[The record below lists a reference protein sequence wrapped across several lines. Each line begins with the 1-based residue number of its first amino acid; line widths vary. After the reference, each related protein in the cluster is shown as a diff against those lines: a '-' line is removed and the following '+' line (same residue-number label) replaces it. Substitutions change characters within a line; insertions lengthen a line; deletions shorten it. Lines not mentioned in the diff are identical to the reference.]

1 LKHEQD
7 KLRFEQSKKEDF
19 DDLLSGKKRTEDKT
33 LQELFKEYYAKI
45 KKETETRDYV
55 NGAKSSLNS
64 FSSILE
70 KKREEFRQKTA

>member
-45 KKETETRDYV
+45 KETETRDYV

-70 KKREEFRQKTA
+70 KKREAYRQKTA